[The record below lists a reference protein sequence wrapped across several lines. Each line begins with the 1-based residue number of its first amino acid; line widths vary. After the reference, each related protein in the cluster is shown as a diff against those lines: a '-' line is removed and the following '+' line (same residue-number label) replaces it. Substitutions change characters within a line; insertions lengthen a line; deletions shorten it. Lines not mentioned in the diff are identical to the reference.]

1 MNFNLSIKISVIFII
16 ALFLSKEVFS
26 YDFEKVVISSIIFF
40 LVILYHNSYDILY
53 NLFYLKSLKFKE
65 EYLELIEIKKK
76 VEKKVFNFI
85 KFFYKKENYIINI
98 INYIIDNLNN
108 MFKSLKMSRK
118 VLVSFLIKIKLN
130 SIINFYLN
138 SNKIQKIV
146 LLNSF
151 LSKVGFILN
160 IVKYKTNLKK
170 FNDKYITSNIIYLL
184 LNLRKSVDFSTNGKN
199 WYIKESYLLLLLE
212 NDLK

>member
-65 EYLELIEIKKK
+65 EYLELIEIKKR

-118 VLVSFLIKIKLN
+118 VLISFLIKIKLN

-170 FNDKYITSNIIYLL
+170 FNDKYIASNIIYLL

-199 WYIKESYLLLLLE
+199 
-212 NDLK
+212 